1 MLNRRQLRI
10 KILQSLYAF
19 YTQDEGDVAK
29 TENELFFSIDKDYE
43 LYLRLLQLVVEMQD
57 QAIERIEAG
66 KNKKLPTPEDLNPN
80 TKFVTNSLLRMLSH
94 SKVLK
99 KACESRSI
107 TWQDNPDLVK
117 KMFRALTVT
126 EDYLEYMTSKERGFE
141 HDKDYLIRFFKKHL
155 VNEELLHDYLEEK
168 SIFWNDDLDII
179 ASMVIKTMKIADE
192 ESEDITLLPLVED
205 AVAFAKFKE
214 HNLKVYKLE
223 LLPLWKSDEDE
234 VDFVKTLFRNTIGKG
249 EDNAILI
256 DEYTKNWELERIA
269 SMDIILMKMA
279 LAEAQSF
286 PSIPLKVTL
295 NEYIELSKY
304 YSTPKSNSF
313 INGVLDQ
320 LFVRLKEDGLI
331 KKTGRGL
338 LE

>member
-19 YTQDEGDVAK
+19 YTQDDGEVARA
-29 TENELFFSIDKDYE
+29 ENELFFSIDKDYE
-43 LYLRLLQLVVEMQD
+43 LYLSLLQLIVEMQD

-66 KNKKLPTPEDLNPN
+66 KNKKLPSPEDLNPN

-99 KACESRSI
+99 KACESRSVN
-107 TWQDNPDLVK
+107 WQDNPDIVK
-117 KMFRALTVT
+117 KIFRSLTLS
-126 EDYLEYMTSKERGFE
+126 EDYIEYMASKERGFE
-141 HDKDYLIRFFKKHL
+141 HDKEYLIRFFKRHII
-155 VNEELLHDYLEEK
+155 NEELLHDHFEEK

-179 ASMVIKTMKIADE
+179 ASMVIKTMKIADDDAD
-192 ESEDITLLPLVED
+192 DITLLPLVED
-205 AVAFAKFKE
+205 AVAFAKFRE
-214 HNLKVYKLE
+214 HNVKIYKLE
-223 LLPLWKSDEDE
+223 LLPFWKADEDE
-234 VDFVKTLFRNTIGKG
+234 VEFVKTLFRTTISKG
-249 EDNAILI
+249 EENAVLI
-256 DEYTKNWELERIA
+256 DEYTKNWELDRIA

-279 LAEAQSF
+279 LAEALAF

-320 LFVRLKEDGLI
+320 LFSRLKEDGVI

-338 LE
+338 VE